1 MSSNIRKLSNIVQR
15 SSIFLKDQN
24 FSKLEKV
31 YYPFVGI
38 CTIGGF
44 TYGCKSSLDDIKLYN
59 NTFTDKFEKIT
70 LNLIVG
76 TIYGIGIG
84 VYSLFRSRNI
94 AEKRTVNFDV
104 CGRHGYGCFNFCCL
118 FLFI

>member
-1 MSSNIRKLSNIVQR
+1 MSFNIRKLSNIVQIC
-15 SSIFLKDQN
+15 SIFLKDQN

-44 TYGCKSSLDDIKLYN
+44 AFGCKKSLDNINSYKN
-59 NTFTDKFEKIT
+59 IEDKISLTT

-76 TIYGIGIG
+76 TIYGIGLG
-84 VYSLFRSRNI
+84 VCAPITIPTFAII
-94 AEKRTVNFDV
+94 AYKEIIKN
-104 CGRHGYGCFNFCCL
+104 
-118 FLFI
+118 

>member
-1 MSSNIRKLSNIVQR
+1 MSFNIRKLSNIVQR

-24 FSKLEKV
+24 LSKIKKV
-31 YYPFVGI
+31 YYSYIGI

-44 TYGCKSSLDDIKLYN
+44 TYGCKSSLDDIKSY

-76 TIYGIGIG
+76 TIYGIGVG
-84 VYSLFRSRNI
+84 VYAPFTIPTYAII
-94 AEKRTVNFDV
+94 AYKD
-104 CGRHGYGCFNFCCL
+104 
-118 FLFI
+118 IKK

>member
-44 TYGCKSSLDDIKLYN
+44 VFGCKKSLDNINSYKN
-59 NTFTDKFEKIT
+59 IEDKISLTT

-84 VYSLFRSRNI
+84 VCAPITIPAVVIISYNEIR
-94 AEKRTVNFDV
+94 KK
-104 CGRHGYGCFNFCCL
+104 FN
-118 FLFI
+118 

>member
-24 FSKLEKV
+24 LSKIKKV
-31 YYPFVGI
+31 YYSYIGI

-44 TYGCKSSLDDIKLYN
+44 TYGCKSSLDDIKSYN

-76 TIYGIGIG
+76 TIYGIGVG
-84 VYSLFRSRNI
+84 VYAPFTIPTYAII
-94 AEKRTVNFDV
+94 AYKEIIKN
-104 CGRHGYGCFNFCCL
+104 
-118 FLFI
+118 

>member
-1 MSSNIRKLSNIVQR
+1 MSFNIRKLSNIVER
-15 SSIFLKDQN
+15 SSIFVKDQN
-24 FSKLEKV
+24 LSKIKKV
-31 YYPFVGI
+31 YYSYIGI

-76 TIYGIGIG
+76 TIYGIS
-84 VYSLFRSRNI
+84 VYSPFTIPTYTII
-94 AEKRTVNFDV
+94 AYKDIKIYRF
-104 CGRHGYGCFNFCCL
+104 
-118 FLFI
+118 